1 VYVEPVADEN
11 VLGTDRIETPRADAE
26 WRKRNF
32 AEVEVTL
39 SQTEAKRESHRCLRC
54 DLEFTQEEKKQ
65 TETEA
70 GRQSA

>member
-1 VYVEPVADEN
+1 
-11 VLGTDRIETPRADAE
+11 LGGDRAQTPRAPAD

-39 SQTEAKRESHRCLRC
+39 SQAEARRESLRCLRC
-54 DLEFTQEEKKQ
+54 DLEFTRGEKEKQ